1 MTFLY
6 FMENKNNDKNKQN
19 DKKAEDNVRQTGSLK
34 ERLARVKKTRWIR
47 FSTVAIIFILWV
59 IWLGSWW
66 VLLFL
71 PLLAD
76 IYLTQFI
83 PWTWWKHT
91 KHKAVKSVMSWV
103 DAICYALLL
112 VYFIFLYVG
121 QNYQIPSSSLE
132 KSLLVGDYLWVN
144 KMVYGPR
151 VPNTPLHFPLAQ
163 NTLPIIGCKS
173 YIENPQWDYHRLKG
187 LRNVE
192 RNDIVVF
199 NFPAGD
205 TVALKV
211 QNPDYYTLCEIEP
224 GGRDALW
231 RNKARYGDIVYR
243 PVDRRENYV
252 KRCIGLPGETLK
264 IVNDIVYINGKPL
277 EEPKN
282 VQYNHFIQTNGR
294 ELTQDVWDDLGVS
307 MDDRHFVPI
316 TTTEELMSAASL
328 GLKVNIDGSVPPVY
342 QAPLTK
348 EMIAKL
354 KSLPWILG
362 VVKVPDNE
370 FINVYPIKQNYGW
383 TRANYGEIWIPAK
396 GETIELT
403 LDNLPL
409 YERVI
414 RNYEGND
421 LQVHGGKIFINGKEA
436 HEYTFKMDYYWMM
449 GDNRDNSADSR
460 YWGFVP
466 EDHIV
471 GTPVFVLVS
480 FDKDKSLLNG
490 GIRWKRIFANANP
503 K

>member
-1 MTFLY
+1 
-6 FMENKNNDKNKQN
+6 MEKDIQNKTEENIK
-19 DKKAEDNVRQTGSLK
+19 QTGSLK

-47 FSTVAIIFILWV
+47 FSIVAIIFTLWV
-59 IWLGSWW
+59 VWLGSWW
-66 VLLFL
+66 VILFL

-76 IYLTQFI
+76 IYLTQYI

-91 KHKAVKSVMSWV
+91 KNKTVRSVMGWV
-103 DAICYALLL
+103 DAIVYALIL

-163 NTLPIIGCKS
+163 NTLPVIGCKS

-211 QNPDYYTLCEIEP
+211 QNPDYYTLCELEP
-224 GGRDALW
+224 GGREALW
-231 RNKARYGDIVYR
+231 RNKERYGDIIYR

-264 IVNDIVYINGKPL
+264 IVNDIVYIDGKPL
-277 EEPKN
+277 DEPKN
-282 VQYNHFIQTNGR
+282 VQYNYFIQTNGR
-294 ELTQDVWDDLGVS
+294 EITQEVWENLGVS
-307 MDDRHFVPI
+307 VDDRHIVPI
-316 TTTEELMSAASL
+316 SAPEELMGAASL
-328 GLKVNIDGSVPPVY
+328 GLKVNMDGSVPPVY

-348 EMIAKL
+348 EMIGKL
-354 KSLPWILG
+354 KAMPWILG

-370 FINVYPIKQNYGW
+370 IINVYPIHHRYGW

-396 GETIELT
+396 GKTINLT
-403 LDNLPL
+403 LDNLPI

-421 LQVHGGKIFINGKEA
+421 LKVHGGKIFINGKEA

-471 GTPVFVLVS
+471 GTPVFVIIS

-490 GIRWKRIFANANP
+490 GIRWNRVFANANP
-503 K
+503 D

>member
-1 MTFLY
+1 
-6 FMENKNNDKNKQN
+6 MENKDKQ
-19 DKKAEDNVRQTGSLK
+19 ENVKQTGTLR
-34 ERLARVKKTRWIR
+34 ERLSRVKSTRWIR
-47 FSTVAIIFILWV
+47 FGVVSVIFIAWV

-66 VLLFL
+66 VLLFY

-91 KHKAVKSVMSWV
+91 KNKALKSVMSWV
-103 DAICYALLL
+103 DAIVYALIL

-144 KMVYGPR
+144 KMIYGPR

-163 NTLPIIGCKS
+163 NTLPVLNCKS
-173 YIENPQWDYHRLKG
+173 YIETPQWDYHRLKG
-187 LRNVE
+187 YRKVE

-211 QNPDYYTLCEIEP
+211 QNPDYYTLCATVP
-224 GGRDALW
+224 GGREAIW
-231 RNKARYGDIVYR
+231 RNKEQFGDVIYR

-264 IVNDIVYINGKPL
+264 IVNDVVYINGKPI
-277 EEPKN
+277 EEPVN
-282 VQYNHFIQTNGR
+282 TQYNYFIQTDGR
-294 ELTQDVWDDLGVS
+294 YMTESVWEETGVS
-307 MDDRHFVPI
+307 VDDRSRVEISSP
-316 TTTEELMSAASL
+316 ESVLGAASL
-328 GLKVNIDGSVPPVY
+328 GLKVNFDGTVNPVY

-348 EMIAKL
+348 AMKSKL
-354 KSLPWILG
+354 ENLDWIKA
-362 VVKVPDNE
+362 VVKVPDTE
-370 FINVYPIKQNYGW
+370 YITVYPITHDYGW
-383 TRANYGEIWIPAK
+383 TRANYGEIHIPAK
-396 GETIELT
+396 GETLKLT
-403 LDNLPL
+403 VENIPV
-409 YERVI
+409 YERCI

-421 LQVHGGKIFINGKEA
+421 LQVRDGKIFINGEETD
-436 HEYTFKMDYYWMM
+436 EYTFKMDYYWMM

-471 GTPVFVLVS
+471 GSPVFVIIS
-480 FDKDKSLLNG
+480 FDKDKSLFNG
-490 GIRWKRIFANANP
+490 GIRWNRIFADANP
-503 K
+503 DKQ